1 MARNDFR
8 AVAKAYVGLLL
19 VPIVIPVAL
28 LVKLLPLK
36 KTRDRDTN
44 EVTSYIS
51 NFLNDAGGEWDWDD
65 FTSVPITDPALEAI
79 RAEAVMVELPLDAAG
94 RAKLENLLLRAK
106 SVQNSDRSRPYP
118 HGVDCVWLASDRDGY
133 VGAFAKAGV
142 GPIPT
147 SELSC
152 EYGSV
157 EDIEKL
163 VSALPRCS
171 PARSLLPKD
180 VPSFY
185 ALAERGFF
193 VFDWQD
199 AHRAGPDCTRKYESV
214 AVPINPI
221 MTANLPSPLVGFA
234 TCVTLDDIAFADVH
248 SVEISSLTECSEGQ

>member
-1 MARNDFR
+1 MARNDWR
-8 AVAKAYVGLLL
+8 AVAKACVGLLL

-28 LVKLLPLK
+28 LVRLLPLK

-44 EVTSYIS
+44 EVASYIS

-79 RAEAVMVELPLDAAG
+79 RAEAVMVELPLDSTG
-94 RAKLENLLLRAK
+94 RAKLEGLLLRAK
-106 SVQNSDRSRPYP
+106 SLQTDNRGRPYP
-118 HGVDCVWLASDRDGY
+118 LGVDCIWLASDRDGH
-133 VGAFAKAGV
+133 VGAFVTAGV

-147 SELSC
+147 SELNC
-152 EYGSV
+152 ECGSV

-163 VSALPRCS
+163 VDALPRFS
-171 PARSLLPKD
+171 PARSLLPID

-199 AHRAGPDCTRKYESV
+199 AHRTARDCTHKYDAV

-221 MTANLPSPLVGFA
+221 MVANLPEPLAGFA
-234 TCVTLDDIAFADVH
+234 TCVTLEHLKFADGH
-248 SVEISSLTECSEGQ
+248 AVEISRLTPCDEGE